1 MIIERPVYYIIWKE
15 RPIQFMNEDDKPT
28 DYFDEAYQ
36 YSSRKEA
43 LEVIKMYDKPD
54 DFEVVSG
61 QIVVQI

>member
-15 RPIQFMNEDDKPT
+15 RPIQFMNEDYKPT
-28 DYFDEAYQ
+28 DYFDEACQ